1 MKRLAWLF
9 LLAAF
14 CCNGALADPFLEPQ
28 VLPDNLNQ
36 LNFEDSKTG
45 DVIRVRL
52 DENHL
57 PVTQDFFAEGVS
69 IPFFIEGF
77 LIESASGNQLHA
89 WQVVPRQDPNG
100 VSVLFF
106 HGNAGN
112 ILSNLGA
119 GIALVKKGFKVTIVD
134 YSGYGYSTGD
144 ASRDNVLADA
154 QSALELFFPMAQEV
168 NEKLVL
174 YGQSLGGHLAVV
186 IAARNQEKIDGLVI
200 EGAFSSHKAIAATHK
215 GALGRIF
222 VSEPYSA
229 EESIGDYTKPIL
241 VIHSRDDEIVP
252 FSMGEQLFEAAN
264 EPKSFYPI
272 DQAHLAGLS
281 LYADEIA
288 EKIILMLDE

>member
-45 DVIRVRL
+45 DVITVRL

-77 LIESASGNQLHA
+77 LIESTSGNQLHA
-89 WQVVPRQDPNG
+89 WQVVPKADSNG

-154 QSALELFFPMAQEV
+154 QSALELFFPMAQEA

-229 EESIGDYTKPIL
+229 EDSIAEYSKPIL

-272 DQAHLAGLS
+272 DRAHLAGLS

-288 EKIILMLDE
+288 EKILLMLEE